1 MSRAVDNRKSSYDG
15 VFFVAIRTT
24 GIFCRPSCPARRA
37 RPENRQFF
45 PTVKAALFA
54 GYRPCK
60 RCRPLD
66 VNGKAP
72 DWVERI
78 LSELELD
85 PSVRWRDADLRKRNI
100 DPARARRYFVQNYGM
115 TFQAY
120 CRGRRMGNALARI
133 REGATLDHA
142 AQESGYESNSGF
154 RDAFIKAF
162 GQPPGK
168 GREQDCLKI
177 AWVES
182 PVGPLVMAANEEGLC
197 MLEFT
202 DRRMLPTQCQV
213 LQRRLK
219 CAVVPGMNT
228 FLEHTQ
234 QELDAYFAR
243 RLQKFT
249 VPLVFPGSEFQV
261 SVWNALLTI
270 PYGTTWSY
278 EQLAISVGTPR
289 GSRAVGHANGQN
301 RIAIIIPCH
310 RVVNKDGKL
319 GGYGGGLWRKQYL
332 LDLERGFLP
341 ADEKSTYESQSPRK
355 GTAELD

>member
-1 MSRAVDNRKSSYDG
+1 MPSLAAMTRAVDNRSAGYDG
-15 VFFVAIRTT
+15 IFFVAVRTT
-24 GIFCRPSCPARRA
+24 GIFCRPSCRSRKALRR
-37 RPENRQFF
+37 NRQYFR
-45 PTVKAALFA
+45 TIKAALFA

-72 DWVERI
+72 DWVEKI
-78 LSELELD
+78 LTELECD
-85 PSVRWRDADLRKRNI
+85 PSIRWRDADLRKRSV
-100 DPARARRYFVQNYGM
+100 DPSRARRYFVKNYGM

-120 CRGRRMGNALARI
+120 CRGRRMGTALAKI
-133 REGATLDHA
+133 REGATVEAA

-154 RDAFIKAF
+154 REAFIRAF
-162 GQPPGK
+162 GQTPGR

-177 AWVES
+177 SWVES
-182 PVGPLVMAANEEGLC
+182 PLGPLVMAANEQGLC

-213 LQRRLK
+213 LQRRLR
-219 CAVVPGMNT
+219 CAVVPGMNK
-228 FLEHTQ
+228 FLEQTQ
-234 QELDAYFAR
+234 GELEAYFAK
-243 RLQKFT
+243 RLRQFT

-261 SVWNALLTI
+261 AVWKALLTI
-270 PYGTTWSY
+270 PFGTTWSY
-278 EQLAISVGTPR
+278 EQLAIAVGTPR

-301 RIAIIIPCH
+301 RIGIIIPCH

-341 ADEKSTYESQSPRK
+341 EDNGASV
-355 GTAELD
+355 